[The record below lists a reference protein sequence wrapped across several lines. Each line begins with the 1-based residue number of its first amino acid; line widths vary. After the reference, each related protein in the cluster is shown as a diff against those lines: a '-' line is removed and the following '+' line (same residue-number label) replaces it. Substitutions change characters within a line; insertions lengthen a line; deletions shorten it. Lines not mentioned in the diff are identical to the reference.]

1 MSNLLRDSPIGG
13 IIRYVTR
20 RRYLKYPEEV
30 EGFEIP
36 WEKDFKDG
44 PTEPEKDIAALED
57 PEKEADELES
67 QGTTTAVP
75 TPAISGTTTPGH
87 EAADVEQGH
96 PITETESNAI
106 QPKKT
111 NESNI
116 IQPKRTN
123 NGIILVDWY
132 TDDDPA
138 NPQNWSTGKKSW
150 VAFLIL

>member
-13 IIRYVTR
+13 IIRFVTG

-30 EGFEIP
+30 KGFEIP
-36 WEKDFKDG
+36 WEKDSKDVSS
-44 PTEPEKDIAALED
+44 EPEKDLAAFKD
-57 PEKEADELES
+57 PEKESDELQT
-67 QGTTTAVP
+67 QGTNTAVP

-87 EAADVEQGH
+87 EAADVEQGQ
-96 PITETESNAI
+96 PIRETESNAM

-111 NESNI
+111 NESNV

-123 NGIILVDWY
+123 DGITLVDWY

-150 VAFLIL
+150 VSFLIL